1 MPASRAGR
9 RARSMRG
16 GGPRRGPLFGIPVG
30 VKDIFDT
37 ADLPT
42 EYGSPIYQGHRPAAD
57 AACIAAARAAGAV
70 ILGKTVTTEF
80 ATMVP
85 AATVH
90 PKNPKHTPGGS
101 SSGSAAAVAAGMVR
115 FAFGTQTVG
124 SIIRPAAYC
133 GVVGYKPSFGTL
145 SRSGMKMGCDTLDTA
160 GVIARSVDDAAL
172 LVAGSAMRSDL
183 LEIAAAEKPELAV
196 CRSPNWHH
204 MSPEGA
210 AAFEAAAKR
219 LAAKGA
225 RLVDLELD
233 FPQLDAAASTILVYE
248 MARALAYE
256 ITNHRARVSPML
268 LERSIPGR
276 PCRTRNTRRRWRMRR
291 NAVAGCAIWR
301 RGRCDPY
308 PKRDRRGPARPRQ
321 HRQHRDESPVDVAA
335 RPLRHRAGGGW
346 SCRAADGD
354 SDRRPV
360 GRGCTHPGGG
370 QMGRGGA
377 LKIESIAS
385 AYFRLPLDAMGDAGH
400 GAIDSEELITVK
412 LRAGGLEGHGYA
424 YTIGRGGRA
433 VHALIEHELAPLLAG
448 RDATDIQSLWDL
460 MWQRLLY
467 VGRGGLA
474 SFAIAAL
481 DIALWD
487 LRGLRERKPL
497 YALLGAKSREI
508 PAYGSGVDLPKPID
522 ELLKQ
527 TESFL
532 ARGLPGVKV
541 KVGKRDRREDE
552 ARIAAVRR
560 LIGDGIDLMVD
571 ANMGWS
577 ADEALERGRRLEQ
590 FNLYWYEEPTIPE
603 DVAGHARLARELQV
617 PIAVGRKPALAA
629 RVPSAM
635 WTSARSKWCR
645 STR

>member
-1 MPASRAGR
+1 MKSTALETVEAALAAIQARDAELHAWKAVDADFARRQARGLDAG
-9 RARSMRG
+9 
-16 GGPRRGPLFGIPVG
+16 PPRGPLHGIPVG

-183 LEIAAAEKPELAV
+183 LEISSTKKPALAV

-233 FPQLDAAASTILVYE
+233 FPELDAAASTILVYE

-268 LERSIPGR
+268 LERVDSGATMPYAQYAKAMAYAAD
-276 PCRTRNTRRRWRMRR
+276 CRRRLRDL
-291 NAVAGCAIWR
+291 AGGADAILTPSATGEAPLGLGSTGNTAMNRLWTLLH
-301 RGRCDPY
+301 GPCVTVPAGD
-308 PKRDRRGPARPRQ
+308 GPAGLP
-321 HRQHRDESPVDVAA
+321 
-335 RPLRHRAGGGW
+335 
-346 SCRAADGD
+346 
-354 SDRRPV
+354 
-360 GRGCTHPGGG
+360 
-370 QMGRGGA
+370 MG
-377 LKIESIAS
+377 
-385 AYFRLPLDAMGDAGH
+385 
-400 GAIDSEELITVK
+400 
-412 LRAGGLEGHGYA
+412 
-424 YTIGRGGRA
+424 
-433 VHALIEHELAPLLAG
+433 
-448 RDATDIQSLWDL
+448 IQI
-460 MWQRLLY
+460 
-467 VGRGGLA
+467 V
-474 SFAIAAL
+474 
-481 DIALWD
+481 
-487 LRGLRERKPL
+487 
-497 YALLGAKSREI
+497 
-508 PAYGSGVDLPKPID
+508 
-522 ELLKQ
+522 
-527 TESFL
+527 
-532 ARGLPGVKV
+532 GLPG
-541 KVGKRDRREDE
+541 ED
-552 ARIAAVRR
+552 ARTLAVAKWVE
-560 LIGDGIDLMVD
+560 G
-571 ANMGWS
+571 
-577 ADEALERGRRLEQ
+577 AL
-590 FNLYWYEEPTIPE
+590 
-603 DVAGHARLARELQV
+603 
-617 PIAVGRKPALAA
+617 
-629 RVPSAM
+629 
-635 WTSARSKWCR
+635 
-645 STR
+645 

>member
-1 MPASRAGR
+1 MKSTALETVEAALAAIQARDQELHAWQAVNADFARRQARALD
-9 RARSMRG
+9 A
-16 GGPRRGPLFGIPVG
+16 GPPRGPLHGIPVG

-42 EYGSPIYQGHRPAAD
+42 EYGSPIYKGHRPAAD
-57 AACIAAARAAGAV
+57 AACVAAARAAGAV

-80 ATMVP
+80 ATMVA

-183 LEIAAAEKPELAV
+183 LEISAAEKPELAV

-268 LERSIPGR
+268 LERVDSGATMPYAQYAKAMAYAAE
-276 PCRTRNTRRRWRMRR
+276 CRRRLRDLAGEADAILTPSATGEAPLGLGSTGNTAMNRLWTLLHGPCVTVPAGDGPAGLPMGIQIVGLSGEDARTL
-291 NAVAGCAIWR
+291 AVAKWV
-301 RGRCDPY
+301 
-308 PKRDRRGPARPRQ
+308 
-321 HRQHRDESPVDVAA
+321 E
-335 RPLRHRAGGGW
+335 
-346 SCRAADGD
+346 
-354 SDRRPV
+354 
-360 GRGCTHPGGG
+360 
-370 QMGRGGA
+370 GA
-377 LKIESIAS
+377 L
-385 AYFRLPLDAMGDAGH
+385 
-400 GAIDSEELITVK
+400 
-412 LRAGGLEGHGYA
+412 
-424 YTIGRGGRA
+424 
-433 VHALIEHELAPLLAG
+433 
-448 RDATDIQSLWDL
+448 
-460 MWQRLLY
+460 
-467 VGRGGLA
+467 
-474 SFAIAAL
+474 
-481 DIALWD
+481 
-487 LRGLRERKPL
+487 
-497 YALLGAKSREI
+497 
-508 PAYGSGVDLPKPID
+508 
-522 ELLKQ
+522 
-527 TESFL
+527 
-532 ARGLPGVKV
+532 
-541 KVGKRDRREDE
+541 
-552 ARIAAVRR
+552 
-560 LIGDGIDLMVD
+560 
-571 ANMGWS
+571 
-577 ADEALERGRRLEQ
+577 
-590 FNLYWYEEPTIPE
+590 
-603 DVAGHARLARELQV
+603 
-617 PIAVGRKPALAA
+617 
-629 RVPSAM
+629 
-635 WTSARSKWCR
+635 
-645 STR
+645 

>member
-1 MPASRAGR
+1 MKSEQQVSACLERIAEREREVHAWAYLDAERALAEA
-9 RARSMRG
+9 RARDREA
-16 GGPRRGPLFGIPVG
+16 PRSALHGVPVG
-30 VKDIFDT
+30 IKDVIDT
-37 ADLPT
+37 ADMPT
-42 EYGSPIYQGHRPAAD
+42 EYNSPIYRGHQPKWD
-57 AACIAAARAAGAV
+57 AACVTLLRRAGCV

-268 LERSIPGR
+268 LERVDSGATMPYAQYAKAMAYAAE
-276 PCRTRNTRRRWRMRR
+276 CRRRLRDLAGEADAILTPSATGEAPLGLGSTGNTAMNRLWTLLHGPCVTVPAGDGPAGLPMGIQIVGLSGEDARTL
-291 NAVAGCAIWR
+291 AVAKWV
-301 RGRCDPY
+301 
-308 PKRDRRGPARPRQ
+308 
-321 HRQHRDESPVDVAA
+321 E
-335 RPLRHRAGGGW
+335 
-346 SCRAADGD
+346 
-354 SDRRPV
+354 
-360 GRGCTHPGGG
+360 
-370 QMGRGGA
+370 GA
-377 LKIESIAS
+377 L
-385 AYFRLPLDAMGDAGH
+385 
-400 GAIDSEELITVK
+400 
-412 LRAGGLEGHGYA
+412 
-424 YTIGRGGRA
+424 
-433 VHALIEHELAPLLAG
+433 
-448 RDATDIQSLWDL
+448 
-460 MWQRLLY
+460 
-467 VGRGGLA
+467 
-474 SFAIAAL
+474 
-481 DIALWD
+481 
-487 LRGLRERKPL
+487 
-497 YALLGAKSREI
+497 
-508 PAYGSGVDLPKPID
+508 
-522 ELLKQ
+522 
-527 TESFL
+527 
-532 ARGLPGVKV
+532 
-541 KVGKRDRREDE
+541 
-552 ARIAAVRR
+552 
-560 LIGDGIDLMVD
+560 
-571 ANMGWS
+571 
-577 ADEALERGRRLEQ
+577 
-590 FNLYWYEEPTIPE
+590 
-603 DVAGHARLARELQV
+603 
-617 PIAVGRKPALAA
+617 
-629 RVPSAM
+629 
-635 WTSARSKWCR
+635 
-645 STR
+645 